1 MTVMIW
7 LGSLL
12 VASASKP
19 LEPPSSGVAP
29 DMTCP
34 SSIGALP
41 VTDADDSRLHGDHLV
56 VIMKSARRIMRYHQG
71 KLFYAKGA
79 PACWNMGLG
88 PNPIG
93 HKQREGDGKTPEG
106 WYRTS
111 DKPWSQW
118 YAAIA
123 IHYPN
128 KADANAA
135 KLDGRI
141 DASTAKSI
149 MADLGQGKKPSQTS
163 ALGGEIL
170 IHGGGSAS
178 DWTLGC
184 IAMDNPDID
193 ALRAMLPATKVTDV
207 LILP

>member
-1 MTVMIW
+1 MMGGIW
-7 LGSLL
+7 LGLIFT
-12 VASASKP
+12 ASAAKP
-19 LEPPSSGVAP
+19 VEAPISGVAP
-29 DMTCP
+29 TVACP
-34 SSIGALP
+34 SSVGALP
-41 VTDADDSRLHGDHLV
+41 TTDASDERLQGSHLI
-56 VIMKSARRIMRYHQG
+56 VILKSARRIMRYQQG
-71 KLFYAKGA
+71 KLFHSKGS

-128 KADANAA
+128 LVDTNAA
-135 KLDGRI
+135 KADGRI
-141 DASTAKSI
+141 DGPTAKSI
-149 MADLGQGKKPSQTS
+149 INDLNQAKKPTQTS
-163 ALGGEIL
+163 AVGGEIL
-170 IHGGGSAS
+170 IHGGGSAT

-184 IAMDNPDID
+184 IAMDNQDID
-193 ALRAMLPATKVTDV
+193 ALRAMLPPTKVTDV